1 MAERA
6 ESKLIEIIQAG
17 PLVTVQDLGRHGSR
31 HQGVS
36 RAGALDGLSLRI
48 ANRLVGNA
56 DDAAGLEMLFGNTR
70 IRFLK
75 EIWFALAGCEC
86 FATLNGKPVHLGWTK
101 RARAGDELLINMP
114 RNGLCAYLAFD
125 GGIEV
130 PVLMGSRATDV
141 QGGFGGWQ
149 GRKLQTGDLL
159 PIGKKNPK
167 QLKTRGVLLPVLN
180 QVVRVLAGPEAE
192 QFEPS
197 VQDAFFSQ
205 GWKITADCNRMG
217 FRLEGDNL
225 ARRESGDLLSHGVF
239 PGTIQVP
246 PNGQPI
252 ILAAEAQATG
262 GYPRIASVIQSDL
275 WKLGQLRPG
284 AFVHFRK
291 VSRAEAA
298 QAKQQQ
304 QLYLTRIALALLAKT

>member
-1 MAERA
+1 MAD
-6 ESKLIEIIQAG
+6 SKLIEIIQAG

-48 ANRLVGNA
+48 ANRLVGNS

-75 EIWFALAGCEC
+75 ETWFALAGCEC

-101 RARAGDELLINMP
+101 RARASDELFINMP
-114 RNGLCAYLAFD
+114 RNGLCAYLALD

-130 PVLMGSRATDV
+130 PALMSSRATDV

-149 GRKLQTGDLL
+149 GRKLQNGDLL

-180 QVVRVLAGPEAE
+180 QEVRVLVGPEAE

-197 VQDAFFSQ
+197 VQDAFFSH
-205 GWKITADCNRMG
+205 GWKITADSNRMG
-217 FRLEGDNL
+217 FRLEGDTL
-225 ARRESGDLLSHGVF
+225 VRRESGDLLSHGVF

-246 PNGQPI
+246 ANGQPI

-262 GYPRIASVIQSDL
+262 GYPRIASVIQPDL

-291 VSRAEAA
+291 VDRTEAA
-298 QAKQQQ
+298 IAKQQQ
-304 QLYLTRIALALLAKT
+304 QRYLERISLALSNEH